1 MSGAP
6 SPDLGA
12 PTGDEEKPYKPVT
25 RWFVFFMLRT
35 RQGLGLLDAVGR
47 WKVTKPLAWVM
58 LAIVPLAGALALYV
72 ISFEVSA
79 LYFSPQGHQII
90 SDVVTI
96 SPLANFLLPGINPY
110 LPLSVWLAVIVA
122 VVIHEASH
130 GIVARSLGLRV
141 KAAGVLLLLFLPIG
155 AFVEVDDKQMRET
168 RSRDSLRV
176 LGAGSGIN
184 FIVGVAC
191 VLLLIVTVGA
201 MVPSAKGAGIVGVVP
216 GSPAYNAG
224 IQPGDFVLAI
234 NNTPVT
240 DLGVLRNGCPGNC
253 TYQVGEKVSLTV
265 WHNGQTQTLSDVV
278 LSNYTETIYNK
289 TSGQST
295 QVVYP
300 FLGVDE
306 ASYAAL
312 QGTASTYA
320 NSYKTSP
327 LTYLVEIP
335 TFGASQYNVPFSTVL
350 SPFYTSPFGG
360 LTPLVTSA
368 LYWLFFV
375 NFNLAIFNSLPIY
388 PMDGGQAFETFLR
401 GAGKGRI
408 SDELARR
415 VTTGV
420 TLAIFFALF
429 AVIAGPYIASAFPSY

>member
-1 MSGAP
+1 LTS
-6 SPDLGA
+6 SS
-12 PTGDEEKPYKPVT
+12 EEEAQKYKPVT
-25 RWFVFFMLRT
+25 RWFVIFMLRT
-35 RQGLGLLDAVGR
+35 RQGLGLMDRLGR
-47 WKVTKPLAWVM
+47 WRVTRPLAWIM

-72 ISFEVSA
+72 IAFEVGA
-79 LYFSPQGHQII
+79 LYFSPQGPAII
-90 SDVVTI
+90 SNVRTI

-130 GIVARSLGLRV
+130 GIVARSLGL
-141 KAAGVLLLLFLPIG
+141 KIKSAGVLLLGFLPIG
-155 AFVEVDDKQMRET
+155 AFVEVDDKQLKES

-191 VLLLIVTVGA
+191 VLLLILTVSTMTPAVKG
-201 MVPSAKGAGIVGVVP
+201 SAIVGVVP
-216 GSPAYNAG
+216 DSSSLHSPASVAG
-224 IQPGDFVLAI
+224 IQPGDFVVAI
-234 NNTPVT
+234 NNSPIT
-240 DLGVLRNGCPGNC
+240 DLGVLHNGSFSVGESVNLTIWRNGHTRTIDN
-253 TYQVGEKVSLTV
+253 
-265 WHNGQTQTLSDVV
+265 VV
-278 LSNYTETIYNK
+278 LSNYTTTYVNE

-295 QVVYP
+295 QVTYP
-300 FLGVDE
+300 FLGVDA
-306 ASYAAL
+306 ASYASL

-320 NSYKTSP
+320 GEYKTSP

-335 TFGASQYNVPFSTVL
+335 TFGQAQYNVPFSTVL
-350 SPFYTSPFGG
+350 SPFYTSPLGS
-360 LTPLVTSA
+360 LTTAVTSA
-368 LYWLFFV
+368 LYWMFFV

-429 AVIAGPYIASAFPSY
+429 AVIAGPYLSAALPPY